1 MTSPILLNPAIPQGI
16 CVAIVAPGGYAKDQ
30 DVVKQGVLA
39 LEQLG
44 CKVKLYLSDESPYLR
59 FSATD
64 DERVALLH
72 QAALDPE
79 VHIVMAL
86 RGGYGTSRLL
96 DLIDWD
102 ILSASNK
109 IYVGYSD
116 ITALHLGLLA
126 KKQYMSIAG
135 PMLCSDFGCDHP
147 DFFTQQHFW
156 RLITQD
162 RYTISVKTAEDVNN
176 PHLAVSGT
184 IWGGNLA
191 IVNHLVGTPYFPQI
205 EQGILFVEDINE
217 HPYRVERM
225 LLQLLYSGV
234 LEKQQALILGQFT
247 DYRLSDYDN
256 GYDFATMLDYLRQ
269 KLPVPILTQLPFG
282 HTPERISLPVGAN
295 ATLVSDQDGYVITLS
310 HYPTL
315 TV

>member
-1 MTSPILLNPAIPQGI
+1 MTSPILLNPAIPQNI

-30 DVVKQGVLA
+30 DVVKKGILA

-44 CKVKLYLSDESPYLR
+44 CRVKLYVSDESPYLR

-64 DERVALLH
+64 SERVSLLH

-96 DLIDWD
+96 DMIDWD
-102 ILSASNK
+102 ILTASNK

-135 PMLCSDFGCDHP
+135 PMLCSDFGRDNP
-147 DFFTQQHFW
+147 NFFTQQHFW
-156 RLITQD
+156 RLITQA
-162 RYTISVKTAEDVNN
+162 RYTISVQTPDDDN
-176 PHLAVSGT
+176 PSLAVSGT
-184 IWGGNLA
+184 LWGGNLA
-191 IVNHLVGTPYFPQI
+191 ILAHLVGTPYFPQI
-205 EQGILFVEDINE
+205 EQGILFIEDINE

-247 DYRLSDYDN
+247 EYRLSDYDN
-256 GYDFATMLDYLRQ
+256 GYDFAAMLDYLRQ
-269 KLPVPILTQLPFG
+269 KINIPILTQLPFG
-282 HTPERISLPVGAN
+282 HTPERISLPVGAQ
-295 ATLVSDQDGYVITLS
+295 ATLVSDPDGYVLTLS

-315 TV
+315 TN